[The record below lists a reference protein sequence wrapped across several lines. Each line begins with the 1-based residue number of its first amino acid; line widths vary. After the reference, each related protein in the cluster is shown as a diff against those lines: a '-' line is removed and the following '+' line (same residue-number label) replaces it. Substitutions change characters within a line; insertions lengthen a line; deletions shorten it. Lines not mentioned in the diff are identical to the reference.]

1 MITALIEMYKVL
13 CKQQHGLLLL
23 IEAVKPGL
31 LPSQLVISQN
41 WCDGQCD
48 ILPLD
53 FCEAFDKVLHT
64 RLWS

>member
-1 MITALIEMYKVL
+1 MYKVL
-13 CKQQHGLLLL
+13 CKQQHGLSLL
-23 IEAVKPGL
+23 IEAVKPSL

-53 FCEAFDKVLHT
+53 FCEGF
-64 RLWS
+64 